1 MIISAA
7 MDTLQIRKTSTLL
20 KPGTRIKVE
29 VHVTEPPVVLHTFV
43 RHCDNRIIE
52 LDAPSVQGKRMGVLP
67 ETRVTLK
74 ETSTSGLLLADT
86 EVLEVRTKPLP
97 VWVLRVP
104 GLEDIRH
111 IQRRREERYE
121 ADLHL
126 RWKMRDETGWPEKPL
141 LLLVNV
147 NTYGAFVAVPADL
160 EVGEEIIID
169 LTPLIQI
176 GGNPHIKQ
184 RITPRCKVVRCA
196 AGPVQ
201 RYGVTFENLERL
213 EKRFLAEGIRRLKSQ
228 RV

>member
-1 MIISAA
+1 MIIGAG
-7 MDTLQIRKTSTLL
+7 MDTLKTRKPSTLL
-20 KPGTRIKVE
+20 KPGTRIKIE
-29 VHVTEPPVVLHTFV
+29 VHVSEPPVVLYTSV
-43 RHCDNRIIE
+43 RNCDNRIIE
-52 LDAPSVQGKRMGVLP
+52 LDVPVAHGKRMGVLP
-67 ETRVTLK
+67 ETQVTLT
-74 ETSTSGLLLADT
+74 ETSTSGLLLAET
-86 EVLEVRTKPLP
+86 EVLEVKTRPLP
-97 VWVLRVP
+97 VWVLRLP
-104 GLEDIRH
+104 GLESIRH

-121 ADLHL
+121 VDLHL
-126 RWKMRDETGWPEKPL
+126 RWKLRDETGWPEKPL

-147 NTYGAFVAVPADL
+147 NTYGAFVAVPAEL

-184 RITPRCKVVRCA
+184 RISPRCKVVRCVS
-196 AGPVQ
+196 GPVQ